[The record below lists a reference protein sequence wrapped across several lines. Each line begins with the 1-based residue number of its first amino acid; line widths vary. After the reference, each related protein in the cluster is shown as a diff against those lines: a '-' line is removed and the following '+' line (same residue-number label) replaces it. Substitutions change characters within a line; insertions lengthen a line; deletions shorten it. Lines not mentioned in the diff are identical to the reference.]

1 MDDQTIKERTKLFM
15 AELQQIGG
23 ITLVS
28 NKPYIN
34 QKGLQHLAKKQGVQ
48 SQKTTLVQWACNPE
62 KGFWVVQAEIVDAT
76 GATHTGLGDASP
88 NNVGTNIKSATLR
101 MAETRA
107 INRTLRRVLRG
118 PGVADTSAE
127 EIPGVGDSADPDLP
141 AGPVDQKTAE
151 LPWDPT
157 WKEDAKEFM
166 QIAREI
172 CLNNGMETLTDI
184 SRDELK
190 TNSGLMD
197 YVVLFVKHNMPG
209 TDKRPSQMNRKERA
223 ELLDQLRSTAGE
235 MYENIVCENRIGREP
250 MRREPLR

>member
-1 MDDQTIKERTKLFM
+1 MDDKTIKERTKLFM
-15 AELQQIGG
+15 DELQQIGG

-62 KGFWVVQAEIVDAT
+62 KGFWVVKAEIVDAT

-141 AGPVDQKTAE
+141 AGPVDAEPPTGGFQKPTGGTLSPE
-151 LPWDPT
+151 DLVDPK
-157 WKEDAKEFM
+157 WVDEAPQFM
-166 QIAREI
+166 IEALQHVRVPEGENKFEW
-172 CLNNGMETLTDI
+172 LNKCAADLGHDTRI
-184 SRDELK
+184 SHMTSHQRIK
-190 TNSGLMD
+190 LMAA
-197 YVVLFVKHNMPG
+197 F
-209 TDKRPSQMNRKERA
+209 R
-223 ELLDQLRSTAGE
+223 GE
-235 MYENIVCENRIGREP
+235 GAA
-250 MRREPLR
+250 